1 MKVLIKFIATLF
13 IIAYLIVSNDIYK
26 ITEL

>member
-1 MKVLIKFIATLF
+1 MKVLIKFVTTLF

>member
-1 MKVLIKFIATLF
+1 MKVLIKFITTLF
-13 IIAYLIVSNDIYK
+13 IIAYLIVFNDIYK

>member
-1 MKVLIKFIATLF
+1 MKVLIKFTTTLF